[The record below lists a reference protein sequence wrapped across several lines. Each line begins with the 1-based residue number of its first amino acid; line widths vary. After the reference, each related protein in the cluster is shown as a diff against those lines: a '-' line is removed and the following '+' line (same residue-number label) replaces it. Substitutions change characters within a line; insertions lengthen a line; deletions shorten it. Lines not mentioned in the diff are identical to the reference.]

1 MIKKETKKRRVRGY
15 LGDAW
20 RSWDGDLSRYDWR
33 VETSRN
39 PFLLLFALFCIGVV
53 GAVWLLWFLIVPRLA
68 EIHPKAPLYTGFVFL
83 VGGGGVVL
91 VSLSVILSVLT
102 NRKMFLSRVALAFLA
117 LAVRPMGR
125 IAHRFGF
132 SRDRVENSFLKI
144 HNTLTRLIDRGEGY
158 DRILILLPRCL
169 SKEARQKLVELAEK
183 YRCRLHTA
191 GGGTEALNQ
200 IRSLHPKAVVA
211 VACERDLVTGIRDAG
226 TDIPV
231 IAVPNIR
238 ENGPCWKST
247 VDYAEFERAVRHFT
261 LRSELPAAEEEPVP
275 VPDPS

>member
-1 MIKKETKKRRVRGY
+1 MIEGKERLKRARDH

-20 RSWDGDLSRYDWR
+20 RNWDGDLSKYEWD

-53 GAVWLLWFLIVPRLA
+53 GVAALLWYLIVPRLA
-68 EIHPKAPLYTGFVFL
+68 EIHPRAPLFTGFLFL
-83 VGGGGVVL
+83 TVGGGIVL

-102 NRKMFLSRVALAFLA
+102 NRRLLLTRVALLSLI
-117 LAVRPMGR
+117 LAVRPMGK

-144 HNTLTRLIDRGEGY
+144 HNTLVRLIDRGGGY
-158 DRILILLPRCL
+158 DRILVLLPRCL
-169 SKEARQKLVELAEK
+169 SRDARRELVGIAER

-191 GGGTEALNQ
+191 GGGTEALNR
-200 IRSLHPKAVVA
+200 IRALRPKAIVA

-226 TDIPV
+226 SDVPV
-231 IAVPNIR
+231 IGIPNIR
-238 ENGPCWKST
+238 SNGPCWKAG
-247 VDYAEFERAVRHFT
+247 VDLAEFEKAVRYFT
-261 LRSELPAAEEEPVP
+261 SPEGALVPEEEPLP
-275 VPDPS
+275 VN